1 MKNYNNIEYKN
12 IITIDP
18 NKRWGRPCIRNMRIS
33 VYDVLSYLAS
43 GMEVNDILEDFP
55 ELTNEDFNA
64 CLKFASERENQS
76 LYYRTKLN

>member
-1 MKNYNNIEYKN
+1 MKNNNDYKN

-18 NKRWGRPCIRNMRIS
+18 NKRGGRPCIRNMRIS

-43 GMEVNDILEDFP
+43 GMEVKEILEDFP
-55 ELTNEDFNA
+55 ELTKEDISA

-76 LYYRTKLN
+76 LCILS